1 MEHWARLIKVWVS
14 FDVVF
19 GLAIDKTMSLIQ
31 TLRENPTFHQKK
43 LIEYQL
49 DGVTLNVLRNESK
62 IDR

>member
-43 LIEYQL
+43 LIE
-49 DGVTLNVLRNESK
+49 
-62 IDR
+62 

>member
-1 MEHWARLIKVWVS
+1 LIEVWVS

-31 TLRENPTFHQKK
+31 TLRENPTFHQNK

-49 DGVTLNVLRNESK
+49 DGVTLSVLRNESK